1 MDKGVSPSELRSKDG
16 CRKAGEWGRF
26 QAWSTWTD
34 PHWPGSQ
41 LWTAS
46 VWGDVVYLLQYWEN
60 QDNTLPPQEWWHS
73 WVDEPY
79 ITGHTGQVRL
89 WVPAWLGC
97 SPAFGYDGIQVQC
110 PLIDSIY
117 ATLSFVW
124 SRGTTTL
131 KISCMVASHISRKQP
146 RNMLGTLGPPW
157 MRPMKKPKS
166 IWRLPRKDRKTTTIA
181 ELPGR
186 SYKMV
191 GDHMCLYVPVI
202 KTGKKLHS
210 PWQGQHVM
218 VKTISDMTFQVEE
231 VGNHRKRKVVHFN
244 RLKLYGEPLSTDQYS
259 YQPTGHCFSSP
270 VWRPHLPPRYTPDET
285 DLMYI
290 DETATEG
297 NNKSNNGKLSRRIFV
312 HLSTGEDGGGS
323 VMWCRRLVTT

>member
-1 MDKGVSPSELRSKDG
+1 MVPFTASGKPKMVMVPRGVSPSELRSKDS

-41 LWTAS
+41 LWSPS
-46 VWGDVVYLLQYWEN
+46 VWGDVYLLQYWEN

-79 ITGHTGQVRL
+79 ITGYAGQVHL

-131 KISCMVASHISRKQP
+131 RYHVWSQAILARSS
-146 RNMLGTLGPPW
+146 LG
-157 MRPMKKPKS
+157 
-166 IWRLPRKDRKTTTIA
+166 I
-181 ELPGR
+181 
-186 SYKMV
+186 
-191 GDHMCLYVPVI
+191 C
-202 KTGKKLHS
+202 
-210 PWQGQHVM
+210 
-218 VKTISDMTFQVEE
+218 
-231 VGNHRKRKVVHFN
+231 
-244 RLKLYGEPLSTDQYS
+244 
-259 YQPTGHCFSSP
+259 
-270 VWRPHLPPRYTPDET
+270 
-285 DLMYI
+285 
-290 DETATEG
+290 
-297 NNKSNNGKLSRRIFV
+297 
-312 HLSTGEDGGGS
+312 
-323 VMWCRRLVTT
+323 